1 MEDYNDHYATVCQ
14 SLENELISY
23 AARCELSGLLASEK
37 LKVYNLIT
45 EKSMLEK
52 RLSRCIEDH
61 LTLEKVY
68 DLRNRQF
75 KDEIVNAK
83 NEILLLRLD
92 LGKNSQIK
100 KENEILKLENSRI
113 GNSLE
118 KYKVIAHNQLKE
130 MKEIKNQLKEMKEIK
145 NELYEK
151 EERISILMAKN
162 MRLVSVMKETEGKLF
177 KVYDELKQNLLQL
190 ELNQ

>member
-1 MEDYNDHYATVCQ
+1 MICCFIFRVC
-14 SLENELISY
+14 
-23 AARCELSGLLASEK
+23 
-37 LKVYNLIT
+37 NLTT
-45 EKSMLEK
+45 EKSILEK
-52 RLSRCIEDH
+52 RLSRCIEDYS
-61 LTLEKVY
+61 TLEKVC
-68 DLRNRQF
+68 DLRIRQF

-92 LGKNSQIK
+92 LGENSQIK

-113 GNSLE
+113 NNSSE

-145 NELYEK
+145 NELHEK
-151 EERISILMAKN
+151 EETISILMAEN

-190 ELNQ
+190 ELNR